1 MSDSASNVNEYWTN
15 NADKSAK
22 GLAGLKFVDDPEVG
36 LNVVDLGLIYKLD
49 FPENE
54 QKVICTMTFTTEFC
68 PMGESILENVTQ
80 SLQLSFPDDAIEVNL
95 TFDPPWSWEAI
106 SPEGREFLGG

>member
-1 MSDSASNVNEYWTN
+1 MSESKNAIHVYQTN
-15 NADKSAK
+15 NPEKSAK
-22 GLAGLKFVDDPEVG
+22 ALAGLKFVDDPEVG
-36 LNVVDLGLIYKLD
+36 LNVVDLGLIYATE

-54 QKVICTMTFTTEFC
+54 QKVICTITFTTEFC

-80 SLQLSFPDDAIEVNL
+80 SLQLSFPEDEIEVNL